1 MISVDDARGL
11 VLKGDYWFYKV
22 DYVHPDAS
30 LPRPQPN
37 LAILFVQA
45 SPERALQSRL
55 KTEQKRGERTERRS
69 DGRIDVRRWK

>member
-30 LPRPQPN
+30 LSRPQPN

-45 SPERALQSRL
+45 SSERAGFAEPPQN
-55 KTEQKRGERTERRS
+55 RTEEGRE
-69 DGRIDVRRWK
+69 DGVTE